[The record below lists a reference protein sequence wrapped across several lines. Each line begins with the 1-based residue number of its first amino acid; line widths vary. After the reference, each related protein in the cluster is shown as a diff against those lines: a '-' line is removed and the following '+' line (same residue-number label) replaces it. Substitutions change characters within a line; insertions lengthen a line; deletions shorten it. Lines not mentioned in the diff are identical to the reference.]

1 MSFDLVLIHPMDP
14 RGAKVGG
21 IETHVRQLVRL
32 APRDARLIFVGVD
45 AAGDLPIGRVTPVS
59 AEGRVFDL
67 LPILAADDR
76 GPAAATV
83 AGSLTFRFT
92 LALARALPRLRALL
106 AHRPAS
112 IEVERYEFAA
122 LARAAGK
129 PVVVFAHNEG
139 ARGDKQDSL
148 VGRHFWAHEAAEWL
162 ALRAAAR
169 VFCVTERLEK
179 RLVTRHPGRAHKV
192 ERLTVSVDARRFRPT
207 PLPPLDGPFRLVFA
221 GRLDA
226 FKDPALLF
234 AASAEIARRLGGA
247 FELHY
252 AGPSDPAAFPAF
264 AAAAPHVTRHGVL
277 VGEAVADLLRRS
289 HGAILTSLWE
299 GMPCALLEALASG
312 RPATGVRLPQFG
324 SLVVEGVSG
333 RMAQRPADPAEAA
346 GAVADAALAL
356 RADLLA
362 HRLDPERIAALAA
375 PFSAERQLGR
385 LVETHRRLALGGPAA
400 EPSPAAA

>member
-14 RGAKVGG
+14 RGAKIGG

-32 APRDARLIFVGVD
+32 APADARLIFVGVD
-45 AAGDLPIGRVTPVS
+45 AAGDLPLGRVTPVR
-59 AEGRVFDL
+59 AEGRVFDM

-76 GPAAATV
+76 GPAAARV
-83 AGSLTFRFT
+83 AGSLTFRFA

-106 AHRPAS
+106 VHRSAS

-122 LARAAGK
+122 LARATGK
-129 PVVVFAHNEG
+129 PVIVFAHNEG
-139 ARGDKQDSL
+139 ERGDRQDSL
-148 VGRHFWAHEAAEWL
+148 VGKHFWAHEAAEWV
-162 ALRAAAR
+162 ALRAASR

-179 RLVTRHPGRAHKV
+179 RLVTRHPRHAHKV
-192 ERLTVSVDARRFRPT
+192 ERLTVSVDTRRFRPA

-234 AASAEIARRLGGA
+234 AATAEIACRLGGA

-252 AGPSDPAAFPAF
+252 AGPSDPTAFSEF
-264 AAAAPHVTRHGVL
+264 AAAAPHVVRHGVL
-277 VGEAVADLLRRS
+277 GGDAVADLLSGS
-289 HGAILTSLWE
+289 HGMILTSLWE

-312 RPATGVRLPQFG
+312 RPATGLRLPQFER
-324 SLVVEGVSG
+324 LVVDGVSG
-333 RMAQRPADPAEAA
+333 RMAQRPSDTAA
-346 GAVADAALAL
+346 AVSVVADAALAL
-356 RADLLA
+356 RDDLVA
-362 HRLDPERIAALAA
+362 GRLDPERIAALAA

-385 LVETHRRLALGGPAA
+385 LLDTHRRLALGGPTA
-400 EPSPAAA
+400 ERRPATA